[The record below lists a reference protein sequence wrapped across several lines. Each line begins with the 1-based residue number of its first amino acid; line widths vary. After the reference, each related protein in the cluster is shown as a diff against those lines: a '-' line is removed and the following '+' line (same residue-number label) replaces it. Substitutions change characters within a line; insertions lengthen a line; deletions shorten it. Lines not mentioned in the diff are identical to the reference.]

1 MLNMERRILTAMLAL
16 SMMAIAACKQQGKI
30 ANDTHKS
37 PLENIMDGNA
47 RFASVHSIH
56 PDESA
61 KRTREIS
68 EAQHPM
74 AVVIA
79 CSDSR
84 VSPELVFDEGL
95 GDLFVIRTAGNIIG
109 EAEFGSVEYA
119 VEHLEVPLII
129 VMGHERCGAVKAMVE
144 GVHPGG
150 HLQSIMDSLSNEE
163 EIKAIPLSDKHRLE
177 HCVMANIQHGVHSLL
192 TQSAIIRE
200 KVANKTLKVVGA
212 HYDLDDRK
220 VTLLQ

>member
-1 MLNMERRILTAMLAL
+1 MAMLP
-16 SMMAIAACKQQGKI
+16 IWGCNQQRKETN
-30 ANDTHKS
+30 AKNKTA
-37 PLENIMDGNA
+37 LENIMAGNA

-61 KRTREIS
+61 KRSKEVA
-68 EAQHPM
+68 EDQHPF

-109 EAEFGSVEYA
+109 EVELGSVEYA
-119 VEHLEVPLII
+119 VEHLGVPLVV
-129 VMGHERCGAVKAMVE
+129 VMGHERCGAVKAMIS
-144 GVHPGG
+144 GVIPNG
-150 HLQSIMDSLSNEE
+150 HLKSVIDSLQNEVEIQSIPIND
-163 EIKAIPLSDKHRLE
+163 AHRLE
-177 HCVMANIQHGVHSLL
+177 HCVEANIKHGVRELL
-192 TQSAIIRE
+192 SQSTIIRE
-200 KVANKTLKVVGA
+200 KVANKTLQVVGA

>member
-1 MLNMERRILTAMLAL
+1 MEHRILTGLLAFAMLPFL
-16 SMMAIAACKQQGKI
+16 GCNNQSHV
-30 ANDTHKS
+30 ANDHNKS
-37 PLENIMDGNA
+37 ALEKIMDGNA

-61 KRTREIS
+61 KRTKEIS
-68 EAQHPM
+68 HEQHPM

-119 VEHLEVPLII
+119 VEHLKVPLVI
-129 VMGHERCGAVKAMVE
+129 VMGHERCGAVQAMID
-144 GVHPGG
+144 GIHPGG
-150 HLQSIMDSLSNEE
+150 HLQSIMDSLNNEE
-163 EIKAIPLSDKHRLE
+163 EIKAIPLSDGHRLE
-177 HCVMANIQHGVHSLL
+177 HCVLANIQHGVHSLL
-192 TQSAIIRE
+192 SQSSIIRE
-200 KVANKTLKVVGA
+200 KVADKTLKVVGA

-220 VTLLQ
+220 VTILQ

>member
-1 MLNMERRILTAMLAL
+1 MEFKILKSILTIVLLTLFSCGQRSNPNKDNKKTAL
-16 SMMAIAACKQQGKI
+16 EKIMA
-30 ANDTHKS
+30 
-37 PLENIMDGNA
+37 GNA

-61 KRTREIS
+61 RRTKEIS
-68 EAQHPM
+68 HEQHPM

-119 VEHLEVPLII
+119 VEHLKVPLII
-129 VMGHERCGAVKAMVE
+129 VMGHERCGAVQAMIDGE
-144 GVHPGG
+144 HPSG
-150 HLQSIMDSLSNEE
+150 HLQSLIDSLRNEE
-163 EIKAIPLSDKHRLE
+163 EIKAIPLSDAHRME
-177 HCVMANIQHGVHSLL
+177 HCVLANIHHGVNSLIKN
-192 TQSAIIRE
+192 SSIIRE
-200 KVANKTLKVVGA
+200 KVADKSLKVVGA

-220 VTLLQ
+220 VTLVQ